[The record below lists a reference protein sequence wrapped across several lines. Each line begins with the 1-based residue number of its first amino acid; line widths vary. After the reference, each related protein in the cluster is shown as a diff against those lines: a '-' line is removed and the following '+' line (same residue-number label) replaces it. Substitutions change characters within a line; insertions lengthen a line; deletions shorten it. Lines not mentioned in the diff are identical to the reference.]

1 MDFQECSVVRLQA
14 VGEVLQVVLVL
25 NSSVVEERNFVT
37 SPDLINMANGCP
49 HQYLLPL
56 LFVASVFLLQISL
69 LAEVRLLSLNYF
81 SHFHFPYHYYSLL
94 CSRGQAVR
102 VLLEVLAALPLQE
115 SGERPQSVDHW
126 AHLLLFLLWVLI
138 DH

>member
-1 MDFQECSVVRLQA
+1 MVRLQA
-14 VGEVLQVVLVL
+14 VGGVLQAVLVL

-56 LFVASVFLLQISL
+56 LFVASAFLLQINL
-69 LAEVRLLSLNYF
+69 LAEVRLLLLKNYL
-81 SHFHFPYHYYSLL
+81 SHSHFPYRYYSLL
-94 CSRGQAVR
+94 WSRGQAVQ
-102 VLLEVLAALPLQE
+102 VLLEVLAALPFQE

-126 AHLLLFLLWVLI
+126 ARLSLFLLWVLI
-138 DH
+138 GH

>member
-1 MDFQECSVVRLQA
+1 M
-14 VGEVLQVVLVL
+14 VL

-56 LFVASVFLLQISL
+56 LFVASAFLLQINL
-69 LAEVRLLSLNYF
+69 LAEVRLLLLKNYL
-81 SHFHFPYHYYSLL
+81 SHSHFPYRYYSLL
-94 CSRGQAVR
+94 WSRGQAVQ
-102 VLLEVLAALPLQE
+102 VLLEVLAALPFQE

-126 AHLLLFLLWVLI
+126 ARLSLFLLWVLI
-138 DH
+138 GH